1 MQSLQIPLGL
11 APAAFLK
18 ELSVMISSF
27 SAARRLDTAEV
38 FGDERLLSGR
48 IRDGLR
54 CAGYQVRFSVRPIYF
69 LCLNTFF
76 FVAVPFF

>member
-11 APAAFLK
+11 APATFLK

-27 SAARRLDTAEV
+27 SASRRLDTAEV
-38 FGDERLLSGR
+38 FGDERVLSGR

-54 CAGYQVRFSVRPIYF
+54 STGYKVRLYTLLQIF
-69 LCLNTFF
+69 LKY
-76 FVAVPFF
+76 VIAY